1 MAFQGGAFQAGAFQ
15 ISADVPPARFCAV
28 RVFTRAVS
36 VALEVRPV
44 ISVAAAVVPVLS
56 VELSVPKIV
65 PYRTRANIEATFTD
79 EAGDPVAP
87 GIVRFSLVK
96 PDGTVVSVTAPHAS
110 ITNPSTGVYRYEAL
124 LDQVGEWRYRW
135 ESADDDEEASA
146 QDSIVVPRLNT

>member
-1 MAFQGGAFQAGAFQ
+1 MFQRSAFQPSAFQ
-15 ISADVPPARFCAV
+15 VPALPGPARFVVV

-79 EAGDPVAP
+79 EAGDPVDPA
-87 GIVRFSLVK
+87 IVRFSLVK
-96 PDGTVVSVTAPHAS
+96 PDGTVISVTSPTS